1 MKIFME
7 LQVHEIKKKDGFIT
21 LISILV
27 VSAVSVLLV
36 LSQLE
41 GGIARTQNRITSEQ
55 SATARGHANTCIEE
69 ALEEIREVESYT
81 GSNSI
86 SFTLG
91 SCEWLVT
98 NTGGENR
105 TITATGTVNTLH
117 RNVEVQIT
125 QINPIIAISSWNEV
139 VD

>member
-1 MKIFME
+1 ME
-7 LQVHEIKKKDGFIT
+7 LQAHEIKKPQNGFVT
-21 LISILV
+21 LISILI
-27 VSAVSVLLV
+27 VSSVSVLLV

-41 GGIARTQNRITSEQ
+41 GGIARTQNRITGEQ
-55 SATARGHANTCIEE
+55 GATARGHANTCIEE
-69 ALEEIREVESYT
+69 ALEEIRELESYT

-86 SFTLG
+86 AFSLG

-105 TITATGTVNTLH
+105 TIRATGTVDTVH

-125 QINPIIAISSWNEV
+125 AIDPYISISSWNEV